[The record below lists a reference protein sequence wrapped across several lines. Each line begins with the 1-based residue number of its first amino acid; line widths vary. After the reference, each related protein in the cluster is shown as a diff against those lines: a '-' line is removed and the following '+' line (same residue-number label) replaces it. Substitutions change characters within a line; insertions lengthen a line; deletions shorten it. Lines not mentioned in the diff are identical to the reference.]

1 MRRAALTLVAVAAT
15 TARPQ
20 RQNEQRDTVLV
31 RARDRVT
38 RKDLI
43 LAVSRD
49 AGMEDLVDSYKQKI
63 VEIADRTQQWLA
75 KADAAYERD
84 AREHDSERL
93 ARAAGS
99 SHAAM
104 ISVMD
109 HGAKGDGVADDRAA
123 FEAAVAAARGGMNK
137 VCLLYTSPSPR
148 DQRGPRMPSSA

>member
-1 MRRAALTLVAVAAT
+1 MMHRALTLVAVAAA

-20 RQNEQRDTVLV
+20 RHDEQRDTVLV

-43 LAVSRD
+43 LTVSRD
-49 AGMEDLVDSYKQKI
+49 AGMEELVDSYKQKI

-84 AREHDSERL
+84 ARMHDDER

-99 SHAAM
+99 SPLEEEL
-104 ISVMD
+104 S
-109 HGAKGDGVADDRAA
+109 
-123 FEAAVAAARGGMNK
+123 EARVPKR
-137 VCLLYTSPSPR
+137 S
-148 DQRGPRMPSSA
+148 QRGPS